1 MMDDKVFTD
10 RLLSSEKMLY
20 RIAATLLPCEADR
33 LDVMQETALRA
44 WQSRRSL
51 REESYFTTWLTRIL
65 INECRSLYRRQKRLV
80 LMDQPPDVPV
90 PPDNDPELRLMLED
104 LPSRQREAL
113 CLFYLEGF
121 SIRDMARILRI
132 PEGTVKYRLH
142 EARKALKVELT
153 EKEARL

>member
-10 RLLSSEKMLY
+10 KLLSSEKMLY
-20 RIAATLLPCEADR
+20 RMAATLLPSEADR
-33 LDVMQETALRA
+33 LDALQETALQA

-51 REESYFTTWLTRIL
+51 REERYFTTWLTRIL
-65 INECRSLYRRQKRLV
+65 INECRSLQRRQKRLV
-80 LMDQPPDVPV
+80 LMDQPPDVPS
-90 PPDNDPELRLMLED
+90 PPDNDPELRLMLES

-121 SIRDMARILRI
+121 SIREMARILRI
-132 PEGTVKYRLH
+132 PVGTVKYRLH

-153 EKEARL
+153 EKEAKL

>member
-10 RLLSSEKMLY
+10 KLLSSETMLY

-51 REESYFTTWLTRIL
+51 REERYFTTWLTRIL
-65 INECRSLYRRQKRLV
+65 INECRSLQRRQKRMV
-80 LMDQPPDVPV
+80 LMDQPPDVPTL
-90 PPDNDPELRLMLED
+90 PDNDPELRLMLES
-104 LPSRQREAL
+104 LPPRQREAL

-121 SIRDMARILRI
+121 SIREMARILRI

-153 EKEARL
+153 EKEAKL

>member
-10 RLLSSEKMLY
+10 KLLSSEKMLY
-20 RIAATLLPCEADR
+20 RMAATLLSSEADR
-33 LDVMQETALRA
+33 LDALQETALQA

-51 REESYFTTWLTRIL
+51 REERYFTTWLTRIL
-65 INECRSLYRRQKRLV
+65 INECRSLQRRQKRLV
-80 LMDQPPDVPV
+80 LMDQPPDVPS
-90 PPDNDPELRLMLED
+90 PPDNDPELRLMLES

-121 SIRDMARILRI
+121 SIREMARILHI
-132 PEGTVKYRLH
+132 PEGTGKYRLH

-153 EKEARL
+153 EKEAKL

>member
-10 RLLSSEKMLY
+10 KLLSSEKRLY
-20 RIAATLLPCEADR
+20 RMAATLLPCEADR
-33 LDVMQETALRA
+33 LDAMQETALRA

-51 REESYFTTWLTRIL
+51 REERYFTTWLTRIL
-65 INECRSLYRRQKRLV
+65 INECRNLQRRQKRLV
-80 LMDQPPDVPV
+80 LMDQPPDVPN
-90 PPDNDPELRLMLED
+90 PPDNDPELRLMLES
-104 LPSRQREAL
+104 LPSRQREVL

-153 EKEARL
+153 EKEAKL